1 MSTAMR
7 YANIVDGKVVCARGY
22 QIGGRSSPLQRWQHA
37 GENLEPQIFFV
48 AQAVGAALDHPD
60 LVVEPLDEAERDL
73 VLKPAVGGDTV
84 PMTIDHLGEL
94 LIRLK
99 PLPLEA
105 GAPIVEEAPRPPLAL
120 VAPQLAETLL
130 EDIGSVE
137 PLIGRKQ
144 RLQSLLAVEREILLA
159 RQQGVFLA
167 LDVTPIAPCK
177 PPIFALANLI
187 QSLTQM
193 PHDMELV
200 EQNRGLRRMRSRRQP
215 KRLPHVHH
223 RQPDA

>member
-1 MSTAMR
+1 MQGSAWCIR
-7 YANIVDGKVVCARGY
+7 YQTVDEKAPAT
-22 QIGGRSSPLQRWQHA
+22 PLQRSQHA
-37 GENLEPQIFFV
+37 GENLEAQIFFV

-60 LVVEPLDEAERDL
+60 LVVEPFDEAERDL
-73 VLKPAVGGDTV
+73 VLQLTVGGDPV

-94 LIRLK
+94 LVRLE

-105 GAPIVEEAPRPPLAL
+105 GAPVLEEAPRPALAL

-144 RLQSLLAVEREILLA
+144 RLQSLLAIKREILFA
-159 RQQGVFLA
+159 RQQRVFLPLNVA
-167 LDVTPIAPCK
+167 PIAPRK
-177 PPIFALANLI
+177 PPIFALSNLI
-187 QSLTQM
+187 QSLAQM
-193 PHDMELV
+193 PHHMELV
-200 EQNRGLRRMRSRRQP
+200 EQNRGLRRMRRRRQP

-223 RQPDA
+223 R